1 MKNEEMINEI
11 KEIISKRCGIRTI
24 ISNKGY
30 KATAPLPSPKHIS
43 QVINGLI
50 LPIILVLML
59 VIINDKSIMGEY
71 VNSKWYNY
79 IAWAITIII
88 TILVVIMIVTSFI
101 PVYWLL
107 SYDICVH
114 KNNSF

>member
-1 MKNEEMINEI
+1 MIFICAIVILIPNI
-11 KEIISKRCGIRTI
+11 
-24 ISNKGY
+24 
-30 KATAPLPSPKHIS
+30 PLADILLFS

-101 PVYWLL
+101 PGLAIV
-107 SYDICVH
+107 
-114 KNNSF
+114 